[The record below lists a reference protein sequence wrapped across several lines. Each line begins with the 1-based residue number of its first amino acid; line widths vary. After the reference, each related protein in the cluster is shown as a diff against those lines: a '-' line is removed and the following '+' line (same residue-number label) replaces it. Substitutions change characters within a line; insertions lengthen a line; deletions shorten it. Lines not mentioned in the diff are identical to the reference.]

1 METLILEKETFNSS
15 SSSQAAKVI
24 RRKVRNNPGNMEELA
39 GNWITFK
46 DSISDRFRVR
56 FPLVSL
62 LTPRPEAW
70 QFADSTESESHST
83 GSARLGQ
90 TSPTHFDGCTLSIE
104 ICGQILIF

>member
-1 METLILEKETFNSS
+1 
-15 SSSQAAKVI
+15 
-24 RRKVRNNPGNMEELA
+24 MEEVYKLV

-46 DSISDRFRVR
+46 DSISDRFRVG

-70 QFADSTESESHST
+70 LFADSTQSESRST

-90 TSPTHFDGCTLSIE
+90 TSPTHFDGCTPSIE
-104 ICGQILIF
+104 ICGQALIF